1 MAQGAYE
8 NPTLY
13 GVDFTQGTEILQK
26 GMDKV
31 AASLKNI
38 EEQRVEA
45 RQKLEDDFAEF
56 KDITYV
62 DKIAGVSEGINN
74 SIRESAANFVSLA
87 DFSTMSPEEK
97 QRAMMSAKDAK
108 AGKEAIGVLEEAIQN
123 NVLDSRIPPEQTGFM
138 SDLLN
143 NRNIEYK
150 PDEKGIGFK
159 LVHTYTDTNGKS
171 KKIEY
176 DSAKLAMMTTQF
188 QDIEPTLAEVA
199 GAEDRS
205 LKELQA
211 KKKALNEQGLDVS
224 DDTIRKYASTLN
236 DRINGRNAAIFY
248 AEYVNKGAELSP
260 KFILNE
266 NGEKVELSREEIQKI
281 TEVRKKEL
289 EEYLFSSLKERLYPS
304 QRKYSDAQKFE
315 NQKGIAKINSQNRG
329 RQNPQ
334 ETISDENLYNG
345 LSNMG
350 LSYKKAL
357 FGRVEGVEGSGL
369 PVPTESDQYS
379 IVNRSF
385 MLGDTKTTIVDQ
397 DISNAG
403 VLNFKVEYKAYDE
416 DIRGYDIVER
426 EMKVDLKE
434 DGAVDALYKNI
445 LRASN
450 SKGQIT
456 TPNQNNS
463 SGDDD
468 FSGEVSIGGTSY
480 TYDELVAMA
489 KDAGSTEEEAI
500 KMWRENK

>member
-13 GVDFTQGTEILQK
+13 GVDFTKGTEILQR

-45 RQKLEDDFAEF
+45 RQKLEDDYADF

-62 DKIAGVSEGINN
+62 EKIAGVSEGINN

-97 QRAMMSAKDAK
+97 QRAIMSAKDAK
-108 AGKEAIGVLEEAIQN
+108 AGKEAIGILEDAIQN
-123 NVLDSRIPPEQTGFM
+123 NVLDSRIPPEQTSFM

-159 LVHTYTDTNGKS
+159 LVHTYTDTKGKS

-199 GAEDRS
+199 GVEDKA
-205 LKELQA
+205 LIELQA

-224 DDTIRKYASTLN
+224 DETIRKYASTLN

-260 KFILNE
+260 KYILDE

-304 QRKYSDAQKFE
+304 QRKFSDAQKFE
-315 NQKGIAKINSQNRG
+315 NQKKLAEINSQNRG
-329 RQNPQ
+329 SQNTQ
-334 ETISDENLYNG
+334 ETVSDEGLYNRITTFRNTFTKYENEFG
-345 LSNMG
+345 KSNTPMPPELSEV
-350 LSYKKAL
+350 LEKIDIS
-357 FGRVEGVEGSGL
+357 GRKFTSGSGKSYAITS
-369 PVPTESDQYS
+369 TELLNNGDFVVYGRDYDSSTQDYKEKPLITLNVKSDGF
-379 IVNRSF
+379 I
-385 MLGDTKTTIVDQ
+385 DD
-397 DISNAG
+397 
-403 VLNFKVEYKAYDE
+403 
-416 DIRGYDIVER
+416 
-426 EMKVDLKE
+426 
-434 DGAVDALYKNI
+434 LYKNI
-445 LRASN
+445 LKSEEGSGSN
-450 SKGQIT
+450 IVK
-456 TPNQNNS
+456 PNQEQEAN
-463 SGDDD
+463 
-468 FSGEVSIGGTSY
+468 
-480 TYDELVAMA
+480 
-489 KDAGSTEEEAI
+489 KDADAARKAKELIEKYS
-500 KMWRENK
+500 K